1 MNASCAVHVRKRLR
15 ALLIFEITHPRPSM
29 AFDHGQAGTKAWG
42 NMLASAHKF
51 DPILYV
57 AGIVEEHWVV
67 MLVAVF
73 GFFLVIINPYY

>member
-1 MNASCAVHVRKRLR
+1 
-15 ALLIFEITHPRPSM
+15 M

-73 GFFLVIINPYY
+73 GFFLVIINQRHGHATYWWRLIHFTVTKQRTFEYTRS